1 MARLRSSVQK
11 GKKKVFSVRVCVWVW
26 VENKKKKGGGQRQ
39 GEGRIKKKK
48 EKKKECWVY
57 LLVLL
62 ADPVLLFLG
71 FFRKSLCEKKVM
83 YLMYSRYQALRLI
96 MSLYH
101 DNKLTNHHRNS

>member
-1 MARLRSSVQK
+1 MNKVTTMARLRSSVQK
-11 GKKKVFSVRVCVWVW
+11 GKKKVFSVWVGAWKTRKGGRVARG
-26 VENKKKKGGGQRQ
+26 EDKKKKSAGF
-39 GEGRIKKKK
+39 
-48 EKKKECWVY
+48 VSFL

-62 ADPVLLFLG
+62 ADPTLLFLG